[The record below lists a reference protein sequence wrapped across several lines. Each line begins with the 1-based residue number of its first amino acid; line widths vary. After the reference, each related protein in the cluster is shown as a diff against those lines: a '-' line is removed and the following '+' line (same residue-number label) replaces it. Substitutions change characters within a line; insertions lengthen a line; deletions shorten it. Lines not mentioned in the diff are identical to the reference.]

1 MTVKS
6 FQKLNNATRTHYSVF
21 KGENEEPCEF
31 FTVDYLEKDVEF
43 LSDMIRK
50 REKYGKAT
58 IKYVDTGKDSTLWI
72 TCIIK

>member
-1 MTVKS
+1 M
-6 FQKLNNATRTHYSVF
+6 
-21 KGENEEPCEF
+21 
-31 FTVDYLEKDVEF
+31 DYLEKDVEF